1 MIPGRRRSAFRRRFQ
16 AVVQIRIK
24 VEKLS
29 ENGRKICIILSNSF
43 SARTWKSGFLHFSFQ
58 EIIDVADKK
67 LNGLKRSV
75 GKAAYN
81 AVVAA
86 LTELNEFNP
95 SGRYVTSELWNNA
108 EDRRATLQEGIQ
120 FLLDNSSNK
129 RERGKATMGRKGE

>member
-1 MIPGRRRSAFRRRFQ
+1 MERSEGMMA
-16 AVVQIRIK
+16 
-24 VEKLS
+24 E
-29 ENGRKICIILSNSF
+29 E
-43 SARTWKSGFLHFSFQ
+43 

-75 GKAAYN
+75 SKAAYN

-129 RERGKATMGRKGE
+129 CERGKANMGRKGE